1 MKKPAKSSKASESE
15 FVREA
20 VSEATGVSFEL
31 VPPHPAFPLP
41 VERLDWFMRCRNKD
55 EIARA
60 PYLNVVWK
68 EKGGPIRMESLAV
81 GDTVDWIEIAY
92 GDEQV
97 EESLDIDYSRM
108 DDPAFQAEF
117 NQKFPIVMGRIKKY
131 QEVAAK
137 VSKET
142 GTALTIR
149 RTGSRGMLVFT
160 LAAEVR
166 VRKDASRKALE
177 SAIKKSAGALE
188 QAYQEIERPDA

>member
-1 MKKPAKSSKASESE
+1 LKQAKRAKESESE
-15 FVREA
+15 FVMEK
-20 VSEATGVSFEL
+20 VSEATGVRFEL

-41 VERLDWFMRCRNKD
+41 VEKLDWFMRCRNKD
-55 EIARA
+55 EIAKA

-117 NQKFPIVMGRIKKY
+117 NRKFPIVMGRIRKY
-131 QEVAAK
+131 QEVAAR

-142 GTALTIR
+142 GAKLEIR
-149 RTGSRGMLVFT
+149 RSGSRGMLVFT
-160 LAAEVR
+160 VAAEVR
-166 VRKDASRKALE
+166 VKKGASLRSLGTAVE
-177 SAIKKSAGALE
+177 RGVGALKK
-188 QAYQEIERPDA
+188 AYDEIEKPDAA